1 MTDTIKNLE
10 WRYATK
16 KYDVT
21 KKLSLEQRKV
31 ITESLRLSPSS
42 LGIQPWTFVHV
53 VSPDLREKLKA
64 AGYGQSPITDA
75 SDLFVLCAKTTLDEE
90 YVDKFISFASN
101 VQGVPVENLAGYKK
115 MIMGSVSKPETEK
128 AEWMTRQVY
137 IALGVALA
145 VAAENRIDAT
155 PMEGFDPKVFDEI
168 LGLKKLGLASK
179 VLLAVGFS
187 AEDDEAQKQKKVR
200 FDIGE
205 IFIEK

>member
-90 YVDKFISFASN
+90 YVDKFISFVSN